1 MATNEELIVK
11 VNELLAEV
19 AADKAK
25 AKAKEAS
32 EAWTKAAAISLVII
46 AVLGATAVQR
56 SGSFGSR
63 SLKHLN
69 SAIYHQVEASNQ
81 WSFFQAKS
89 TKANIYELGAEE
101 VKAMAPGV
109 EQAKALAEIGIR
121 AQRYRQ
127 EQDPIKIEAARF
139 EKLRD
144 QEHLAAQENGEAG
157 AKLGLAV
164 LSFQVAVALGSICL
178 VTKKKML
185 WYTTLALAAAATA
198 QMLYVLFVAAPAN

>member
-11 VNELLAEV
+11 VNELLDEGL
-19 AADKAK
+19 ADRAK

-32 EAWTKAAAISLVII
+32 EAWTKSAAISLVLV

-69 SAIYHQVEASNQ
+69 AAIYHQVEASNQ

-101 VKAMAPGV
+101 VRAMAPGA
-109 EQAKALAEIGIR
+109 EQAKALAEIGGR

-127 EQDPIKIEAARF
+127 EQEPIKLEATRL

-144 QEHLAAQENGEAG
+144 DENLAAQENGEAG

-164 LSFQVAVALGSICL
+164 LSFQVAVALGSICI

-185 WYTTLALAAAATA
+185 WYATLALAAVATA
-198 QMLYVLFVAAPAN
+198 QMFYVLFVVAPAH

>member
-69 SAIYHQVEASNQ
+69 SAIYHQVEASNE

-127 EQDPIKIEAARF
+127 EQEPIKLEATRF

-144 QEHLAAQENGEAG
+144 QENLAAQDNGEAG

-185 WYTTLALAAAATA
+185 WYATLALAATATA
-198 QMLYVLFVAAPAN
+198 QMLYVLFVVAPAH